1 MSDGSISQDEIDAL
15 LAGVD
20 MGGMGAA
27 PAAASERL
35 NDSQTGALQKF
46 LNSNVPGLKANLESM
61 TGKTVE
67 FGNPSVETMKR
78 DGFLRKIPE
87 MVVGTLI
94 DFNQA
99 LVGDHLFV
107 LAPEF
112 AQKIVSLVNNENN
125 AELDEMSL
133 SVISETIS
141 QHSGMEITA
150 LEKAGF
156 KGVANNPAESV
167 HVPKAMV
174 RFPRDDFAVFTYPV
188 SLDGSAFSLWEIIPY
203 AMAGE
208 IANAFGG
215 SRNDGAS
222 QSMSDQGGMNM
233 GNAGNM
239 NGMNMNNMQGG
250 AMGAMGNM
258 NGMQGNM
265 NGMQGNMNGMN
276 MNNMQGGNMGGMNMG
291 NMNMGNMQGGN
302 MGNMGGMNMGNM
314 QGGNMGNMGGM
325 NMGNMQG
332 NMGQIMGMNPNVQ
345 SVQFP
350 NLQLNSMGSEQG
362 NIGLIMDVF
371 MEMTVELGRTRKVI
385 KEILG
390 MGEGTIIELD
400 KLAGEPVD
408 ILVNHKPI
416 AKGEVVVIDENF
428 GVRVTE
434 ILSPV
439 ERVSDL

>member
-27 PAAASERL
+27 SAAPTAQM
-35 NDSQTGALQKF
+35 NDGQTAALQKF
-46 LNSNVPGLKANLESM
+46 VADCVPALKSNLESM
-61 TGKTVE
+61 TGKSID
-67 FGNPSVETMKR
+67 FGMPTIETMKR
-78 DGFLRKIPE
+78 DSFLRKIPE
-87 MVVGTLI
+87 MVVGCVI
-94 DFNQA
+94 DFSEGLA
-99 LVGDHLFV
+99 GDHLFV

-112 AQKIVSLVNNENN
+112 AQKVVSLVNHEQN

-141 QHSGMEITA
+141 QHVGIELTA
-150 LEKAGF
+150 LDKAGL

-174 RFPRDDFAVFTYPV
+174 RFPQQDFAVFTYPV
-188 SLDGSAFSLWEIIPY
+188 NIEDGAFSLWEIVPQSAAVSIAKAYGAQDASSQGDVMGSMPAGMGME
-203 AMAGE
+203 AMQQQTGM
-208 IANAFGG
+208 G
-215 SRNDGAS
+215 S
-222 QSMSDQGGMNM
+222 M
-233 GNAGNM
+233 
-239 NGMNMNNMQGG
+239 
-250 AMGAMGNM
+250 
-258 NGMQGNM
+258 
-265 NGMQGNMNGMN
+265 
-276 MNNMQGGNMGGMNMG
+276 NMGGMQS
-291 NMNMGNMQGGN
+291 MQGMQG
-302 MGNMGGMNMGNM
+302 MGMPGMGGMS
-314 QGGNMGNMGGM
+314 MGGM
-325 NMGNMQG
+325 PNMGMQ
-332 NMGQIMGMNPNVQ
+332 GQIMGMNPNVQ

-350 NLQLNSMGSEQG
+350 NLQMNNMGLEQG
-362 NIGLIMDVF
+362 NIGLIMDVY

-434 ILSPV
+434 ILSPI
-439 ERVSDL
+439 ERVSEM

>member
-27 PAAASERL
+27 STAP
-35 NDSQTGALQKF
+35 SQGLSDAQVGALRKF
-46 LNSNVPGLKANLESM
+46 IGANIDSIKGNLESM
-61 TGKTVE
+61 TGKTVD
-67 FGNPSVETMKR
+67 FGQPLVETHKR
-78 DGFLRKIPE
+78 DSFLRKLPE
-87 MVVGTLI
+87 MVVGCVI
-94 DFNQA
+94 DFNA
-99 LVGDHLFV
+99 GLVGDHLFV
-107 LAPEF
+107 IAPEF
-112 AQKIVSLVNNENN
+112 AQKVVSLVNNETN

-133 SVISETIS
+133 SVVSETIA
-141 QHSGMEITA
+141 QHVGIEITA

-174 RFPRDDFAVFTYPV
+174 RFPQGDFSVFTYPV
-188 SLDGSAFSLWEIIPY
+188 NLDGSAFSLWEIIPY
-203 AMAGE
+203 QMALD
-208 IANAFGG
+208 IAGAFGASASDAVQASG
-215 SRNDGAS
+215 SAPDALAGL
-222 QSMSDQGGMNM
+222 GMGQM
-233 GNAGNM
+233 G
-239 NGMNMNNMQGG
+239 
-250 AMGAMGNM
+250 
-258 NGMQGNM
+258 GMQGM
-265 NGMQGNMNGMN
+265 GQ
-276 MNNMQGGNMGGMNMG
+276 MGG
-291 NMNMGNMQGGN
+291 
-302 MGNMGGMNMGNM
+302 MGNMGQVMS
-314 QGGNMGNMGGM
+314 
-325 NMGNMQG
+325 
-332 NMGQIMGMNPNVQ
+332 MNPNVQ

-350 NLQLNSMGSEQG
+350 NLQLNSLAVEQG
-362 NIGLIMDVF
+362 NIGLIMDVY
-371 MEMTVELGRTRKVI
+371 MEMTVELGRTKKVI

-439 ERVSDL
+439 ERVTDM

>member
-27 PAAASERL
+27 SAAP
-35 NDSQTGALQKF
+35 SQSFSDTQIKALTTY
-46 LNSNVPGLKANLESM
+46 LGGNIDGLKSNLASM
-61 TGKTVE
+61 TGKVVE
-67 FGNPSVETMKR
+67 IGAPSIETLKR
-78 DGFLRKIPE
+78 DSFLRKLPE
-87 MVVGTLI
+87 MVVGCVI
-94 DFNQA
+94 DFNEA
-99 LVGDHLFV
+99 LVGDHLYV

-112 AQKIVSLVNNENN
+112 AQRIVSLVNNEAN

-141 QHSGMEITA
+141 QHVGIEITA

-174 RFPRDDFAVFTYPV
+174 RFPQGDITVFTYPV
-188 SLDGSAFSLWEIIPY
+188 NIDGSAFSLWEVIPY
-203 AMAGE
+203 QMAID
-208 IANAFGG
+208 IASAFGG
-215 SRNDGAS
+215 RATEAPAAADPLA
-222 QSMSDQGGMNM
+222 GM
-233 GNAGNM
+233 
-239 NGMNMNNMQGG
+239 
-250 AMGAMGNM
+250 
-258 NGMQGNM
+258 GMQ
-265 NGMQGNMNGMN
+265 Q
-276 MNNMQGGNMGGMNMG
+276 MGGMQSPG
-291 NMNMGNMQGGN
+291 MGNMQG
-302 MGNMGGMNMGNM
+302 MGMQQMGGMQGMGNM
-314 QGGNMGNMGGM
+314 QGMGMQQMGGM
-325 NMGNMQG
+325 QGMGGMQSP
-332 NMGQIMGMNPNVQ
+332 IMGMNPNVQ

-350 NLQLNSMGSEQG
+350 NLQMNSLSMEQG

-439 ERVSDL
+439 ERVTDM